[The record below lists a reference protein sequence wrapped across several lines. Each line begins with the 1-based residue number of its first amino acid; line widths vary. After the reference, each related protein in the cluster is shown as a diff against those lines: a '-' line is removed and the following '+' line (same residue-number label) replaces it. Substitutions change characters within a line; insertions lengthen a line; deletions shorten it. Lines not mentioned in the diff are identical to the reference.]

1 MYVTCADRCASCE
14 QSRAAVEDLTN
25 QVRALHKQNQSL
37 QEQLQQ
43 LHGKAAIHTL
53 SLNDS
58 DICLGED
65 SLFENNALMVSEP
78 AIHTYIHTYIHTFI
92 YTYTHTHRLLLSGQ
106 HRLQLHHVHGS
117 E

>member
-1 MYVTCADRCASCE
+1 MYVCMFVCVCMYVTCADRCASCE

-65 SLFENNALMVSEP
+65 SLFENNALM
-78 AIHTYIHTYIHTFI
+78 
-92 YTYTHTHRLLLSGQ
+92 LS
-106 HRLQLHHVHGS
+106 
-117 E
+117 